1 MNSIEIKEL
10 ALKVIF
16 GLTVVSLAVFAVF
29 VIFVHP
35 GNIN

>member
-10 ALKVIF
+10 ALKVIC
-16 GLTVVSLAVFAVF
+16 GLVVASLAVFAVF
-29 VIFVHP
+29 VVFVHP